1 MEIDADEDDDVDV
14 VLLVDVD
21 EFCLLLAFIAAEDVC
36 CGFFVAATV
45 LELVLPLLLLCSV

>member
-45 LELVLPLLLLCSV
+45 VELVLPLLLLCSV